1 MNKLREFIQSKLEE
15 IQDLEVTPEIPDDVL
30 EKNKTYFS
38 YSLQKTY
45 VNSDI
50 DKNFTYNVNL
60 IGFIKRINDDEENT
74 LKIVDNTSYEIEKKL
89 KELNIR
95 TSFLDVTVIDGIRK
109 IQVTGETL
117 YNEINNTLV

>member
-38 YSLQKTY
+38 YSLQKSY

-60 IGFIKRINDDEENT
+60 IGFIKRINDDEEDT

>member
-89 KELNIR
+89 KELNVR
-95 TSFLDVTVIDGIRK
+95 TSFLDVSIIDGIRK

>member
-38 YSLQKTY
+38 YSLQKSY

-60 IGFIKRINDDEENT
+60 IGFIKRINDDEEDT
-74 LKIVDNTSYEIEKKL
+74 LKIIDNTSYEIEKKL